1 LLKNKN
7 LKKDKK
13 ISILFK
19 KKLKKFNP
27 INIKMNFH
35 EEEKKVKSRFR
46 SKSFTKIDSTPKNKI
61 KYNQN
66 SEKLFSKIKNW

>member
-1 LLKNKN
+1 
-7 LKKDKK
+7 
-13 ISILFK
+13 
-19 KKLKKFNP
+19 
-27 INIKMNFH
+27 MNFH